1 MSRCFLGID
10 VGTTAMKVLAAE
22 YPGNLITATYQEYPL
37 LHPTLQSAEQDMEL
51 VWNALLEGVEQA
63 AAAMTPEQR
72 KNVTALSLSTQRS
85 TMVPVSADG
94 TPLRYA
100 ITWMDGRSRAECEDL
115 ARAVGRTKVYELTG
129 NPVSTIWT
137 LSYLLWLRVHEPELW
152 KKTACFAN
160 VHAFLMKRLGC
171 DTFYLDYS
179 NAGETM
185 MFDPQ
190 QKCWSRELL
199 RYARLSVDRLPV
211 LVESGARLGTLRRD
225 LAERFGFGN
234 DVALIA
240 GGGDQQCAALGCSA
254 VQDGDISIGMG
265 TAANILALSEECR
278 RDSEKILIA
287 TPAALPEKWFLEGSL
302 IACGPIL
309 NWVRDLTY
317 AQEFSATVYQTM
329 DREAEQL
336 SVLGANGVLLLPHF
350 QGAGCPYWDETA
362 SGVFFGLTLS
372 STRADL
378 ARAVMEGLAFD
389 VGKSLRLIMRN
400 GITPRRIFLT
410 GGAAKSDVWCQI
422 QADVYGLPLFIPQT
436 PNVAAVGALI
446 LAALGSGSLASVQ
459 EGIKAF
465 SQIRKE
471 YSPDFLRHQQYEEL
485 MEKSDALFHSI
496 SACRPTKRCDSEI

>member
-22 YPGNLITATYQEYPL
+22 YPGCPVAATYQEYPL
-37 LHPTLQSAEQDMEL
+37 AHPTPQSAEQDMEL
-51 VWNALLEGVEQA
+51 VWNALLEGVDQA

-72 KNVTALSLSTQRS
+72 RNVKALSLSTQRS
-85 TMVPVSADG
+85 TMVPVGADG
-94 TPLRYA
+94 TPLRHA
-100 ITWMDGRSRAECEDL
+100 ITWMDGRSGKECDAL
-115 ARAVGRTKVYELTG
+115 SCAVGKSRVYELTG

-137 LSYLLWLRVHEPELW
+137 LSYLLWLRAHEPELW
-152 KKTACFAN
+152 EETACFAN

-171 DTFYLDYS
+171 EGFYLDYS

-190 QKCWSRELL
+190 GKCWSEELL
-199 RYARLSVDRLPV
+199 RYAGLSVDRLPV
-211 LVESGARLGTLRRD
+211 LVESGSRIGTLCSD
-225 LAERFGFGN
+225 LAERFGFGH

-254 VQDGDISIGMG
+254 AQDGDVSIGMG
-265 TAANILALSEECR
+265 TAANILALSGECR
-278 RDSEKILIA
+278 RDSGEVLIA
-287 TPAALPEKWFLEGSL
+287 TPSVLPGKWFLEGSL

-309 NWVRDLTY
+309 NWVRDLAY
-317 AQEFSATVYQTM
+317 AQEPPETVYRTM
-329 DREAEQL
+329 DDEAEKL
-336 SVLGANGVLLLPHF
+336 SAPGANGVLLLPHF
-350 QGAGCPYWDETA
+350 QGAGCPYWDEAA

-389 VGKSLRLIMRN
+389 VGKSLRMIVEN

-410 GGAAKSDVWCQI
+410 GGAAKSDIWCQI
-422 QADVYGLPLFIPQT
+422 QADVYGLPLFVPQT

-446 LAALGSGSLASVQ
+446 LAACGSGELESVE
-459 EGIKAF
+459 EGMKAF
-465 SQIRKE
+465 TQIRGE
-471 YSPDFLRHQQYEEL
+471 YRPDPERHRLYQEL
-485 MEKSDALFHSI
+485 LEQSDQLFHAVSGR
-496 SACRPTKRCDSEI
+496 RP